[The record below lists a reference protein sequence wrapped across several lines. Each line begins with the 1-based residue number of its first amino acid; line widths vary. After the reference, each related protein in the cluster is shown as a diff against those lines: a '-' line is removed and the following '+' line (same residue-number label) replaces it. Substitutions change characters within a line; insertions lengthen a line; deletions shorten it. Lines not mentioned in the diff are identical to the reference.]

1 MAKGKVEILLEYCK
15 GCGLCVA
22 VCPTRNLRIAD
33 GLSALGVRPAEPCEA
48 TECTLC
54 RRCAVV
60 CPDGA
65 IRLTRLDEEDLATE
79 DKSETAETTAQ
90 GGDDG

>member
-1 MAKGKVEILLEYCK
+1 MAKGEVEILLEYCK

-22 VCPTRNLRIAD
+22 VCPTKNLRIAD

-54 RRCAVV
+54 LRCTIV

-65 IRLTRLDEEDLATE
+65 IRLTRAD
-79 DKSETAETTAQ
+79 
-90 GGDDG
+90 DDGQASQDKAAAAEAGTQGADDA